1 MQRTSNPPMI
11 YCGIVDRLWYGC
23 TKRLRILQS
32 ADKPVKQSSFTHNL
46 VYISF
51 YLLTGYGRLVTQ
63 CVTHLRSLLTVI
75 TC

>member
-1 MQRTSNPPMI
+1 MI
-11 YCGIVDRLWYGC
+11 YRDIEDCLWHWC
-23 TKRLRILQS
+23 TKRPRILQS

-46 VYISF
+46 VYISLF